1 VAHALGGVGTQLVPS
16 AEVVAAAKEAVQAWA
31 PLGAHPN
38 LVVPRGAFAT
48 AELEGGSPALVFAH
62 AYHPGAITLEQAHL
76 LPGASA
82 RAHPWLSSVL
92 MFHSPS

>member
-1 VAHALGGVGTQLVPS
+1 MPS

-38 LVVPRGAFAT
+38 LVVPRAAFAT
-48 AELEGGSPALVFAH
+48 AELEGSPALVFAH
-62 AYHPGAITLEQAHL
+62 AYHPSAITLEQAHL

-82 RAHPWLSSVL
+82 RP
-92 MFHSPS
+92 P